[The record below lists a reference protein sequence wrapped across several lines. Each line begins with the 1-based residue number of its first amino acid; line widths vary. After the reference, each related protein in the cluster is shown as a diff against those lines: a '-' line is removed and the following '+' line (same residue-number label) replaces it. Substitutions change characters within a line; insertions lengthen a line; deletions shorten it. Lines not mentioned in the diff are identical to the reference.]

1 MDEVNDVND
10 IFVIK
15 DIKNKNISNPHTN
28 KGSKALM
35 KINEIQSDDE
45 DESDNE
51 NENQDK
57 SSFSYSVKVI
67 S

>member
-1 MDEVNDVND
+1 MDEVNEVND

-15 DIKNKNISNPHTN
+15 DIKHKNLSNPLTN

-57 SSFSYSVKVI
+57 SSLSYSVKFI

>member
-1 MDEVNDVND
+1 MDEVNEVND

-15 DIKNKNISNPHTN
+15 DIKHKDLSNPLTN

-45 DESDNE
+45 DESG

-57 SSFSYSVKVI
+57 SSFSYSVKII